1 MPGPAGSHTG
11 AARTPLRRWVL
22 PTCLFVVTLALATAG
37 ILITQG
43 DSTATPGKGPGQA
56 TVAPTSSP
64 TQAADEVDLSRSP
77 VSISIAAIDVA
88 SDLVRL
94 GLQSD
99 RTVQVP
105 EDADK
110 AGWYELGAAP
120 GQVGSAVI
128 LGHVDS
134 SDGPAVFHRLG
145 ELAPGARIRVRMG
158 TGDDEVFAVSRVE
171 TVRNADFPAA
181 EVYAS
186 HGRPTL
192 TLVTCG
198 GEYDRARGGYQSNVI
213 VYSERVEAHR

>member
-1 MPGPAGSHTG
+1 MTGPAGSHTG

-22 PTCLFVVTLALATAG
+22 PACLFVVTLALATAG

-43 DSTATPGKGPGQA
+43 DSTATPGRGPAQA
-56 TVAPTSSP
+56 VVAPTSSP
-64 TQAADEVDLSRSP
+64 THAADEGDLSRSP

-120 GQVGSAVI
+120 GQAGSAVI

-213 VYSERVEAHR
+213 VYTERVEAQR